1 MGVSRRTILK
11 YGLGGARLLALGGAG
26 LAMRPTKMTTPQ
38 RELLLL
44 SPTEYSILVAAASA
58 MLDGVEGFPS
68 ARETQIAETVDEAL
82 YSCHPGVQKE
92 FVQLLGLLESA
103 LAGFILAGRATPF
116 SMLPIGDRRK
126 VLESWRAARM
136 PLFRTGFKALQG
148 LITASYYNLPQVH
161 QCVGYPGVPAWLTA
175 VRNAGLES
183 QP

>member
-11 YGLGGARLLALGGAG
+11 YGLGGASLLALGGAG
-26 LAMRPTKMTTPQ
+26 LAMRPTKMVTPQ

-44 SPTEYSILVAAASA
+44 SPTEYSILVAVASA

-103 LAGFILAGRATPF
+103 LAAQDFDRA
-116 SMLPIGDRRK
+116 MRID
-126 VLESWRAARM
+126 AARRNM
-136 PLFRTGFKALQG
+136 LHEFAAATVPDGDKVFFETLEKCAADNARAITEMISEMGALQRRAG
-148 LITASYYNLPQVH
+148 H
-161 QCVGYPGVPAWLTA
+161 QMRSISRYRAHQ
-175 VRNAGLES
+175 R
-183 QP
+183 